1 VRDYVHVLDLADA
14 HVLALRYLMAGG
26 PAGSFN
32 LGTGNGTTVRELIEG
47 VKRATGKPLPVQM
60 AARRPGDAPILVGD
74 NAKARAELGWAP
86 SRDLDVILSGAWRWH
101 QARADVVI
109 VDPTPRAIAH
119 FEALR
124 QRLGERS
131 ETPYAKGGLQ
141 PVLSYDLSSIQPDQ
155 LIIIPKAIWKDDETV
170 RFYAPKN
177 PHHVSHSIGEEATSD
192 RPFIE
197 VGAIT
202 YATLANEQK
211 HPYSI
216 LKMDIEGAEIAVL
229 ENILDTATDLP
240 RQILVEF
247 DVLQN
252 PSNAS
257 RNAVEKMDDRLRA
270 HGYSCL
276 HYDGQR
282 NYIYARAAIVS

>member
-1 VRDYVHVLDLADA
+1 LRGSRRREVLKRILARILREIYKPRIAVAPAKCLVRLGSEYGGWWLEDTADLKGSTMLSCGLGED
-14 HVLALRYLMAGG
+14 
-26 PAGSFN
+26 GSFD
-32 LGTGNGTTVRELIEG
+32 VEF
-47 VKRATGKPLPVQM
+47 ATRYG
-60 AARRPGDAPILVGD
+60 
-74 NAKARAELGWAP
+74 
-86 SRDLDVILSGAWRWH
+86 
-101 QARADVVI
+101 ADVVI

-257 RNAVEKMDDRLRA
+257 RTAVEKMDDRLRA